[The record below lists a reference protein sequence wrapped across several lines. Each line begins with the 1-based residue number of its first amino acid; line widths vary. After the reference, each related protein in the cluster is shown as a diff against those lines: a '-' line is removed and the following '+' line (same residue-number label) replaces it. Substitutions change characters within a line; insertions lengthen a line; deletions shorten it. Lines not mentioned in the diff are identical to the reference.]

1 MINIP
6 KIIKIV
12 VFVYQLYLCI
22 RIFIFCVTEI
32 ILIENKEKLNIKEQI
47 QFKDIFMNEKRTIND
62 VLAFIII
69 WFLKELLILFN

>member
-6 KIIKIV
+6 KIIKIL

-22 RIFIFCVTEI
+22 KIFIFCVAEI

-62 VLAFIII
+62 ILAFIII

>member
-6 KIIKIV
+6 KIIKIL
-12 VFVYQLYLCI
+12 VFAYQFYLYI

-32 ILIENKEKLNIKEQI
+32 ILIENKEKLNTKEQI

-62 VLAFIII
+62 ILAFIII

>member
-12 VFVYQLYLCI
+12 VFVYQLYLFI

-69 WFLKELLILFN
+69 WFLKELIILFN

>member
-6 KIIKIV
+6 KIIKIL
-12 VFVYQLYLCI
+12 VFVYQLYLFI